1 MLALLNIR
9 IKYILRHPCL
19 LFFSYIFLPAIII
32 IVSIFLLINKKGAEK
47 IVKNYPK
54 VFDYDFN
61 FNTDEVEPYE
71 YYKNLNIF
79 WNSTIFISESL
90 DCNEIMGFIDK
101 KINNKDNN
109 NYPVNSIKCK
119 KNDNNL
125 TEDEVNVIYIKKG
138 KNKKYRI
145 DLSIRNIVSNDK
157 AKNYYM
163 LFNENDLD
171 ENAINDLFFVG
182 KNNNKTEAIPNSQFF
197 KYLSFYQ
204 LQLLLSKF
212 IIEHEKNEG
221 NQHAGHPDF
230 NMKIGFNSYPEHY
243 SFRRNYTTALVS
255 FYSFLIVLQFSLI
268 SYSFNMRMIDEK
280 ENKLNILLERQ
291 GISKFKYNV
300 SWLITFYALFSISI
314 ISSIVFIYCF
324 IYFHLLYL
332 LLSFV
337 LLTFSLFS
345 VCVFFNTCIKST
357 KTGATAVKFFNF
369 GSILL
374 GFVIV
379 IPKTSKITKIVFG
392 LIPQIN
398 FYSSL
403 YNVFCLNKFEDLT
416 FNRLLLKASRMS
428 YIDTTAI
435 YVADI
440 ILYLGS
446 AILIQSYKDSGLPF
460 LQYLKSCFTKVKRET
475 RENNS
480 INDNDNENNNI
491 TNFEIHHQELST
503 LNRQKKE
510 QNQCLKLINVSK
522 NFDDL
527 KAVDNFNGEFFTN
540 EIFCLLGHNG
550 AGKTT
555 TINMISGIY
564 DPDKGDILLD
574 GRSLVTNKGYLYE
587 NIGLCQQEDIFFDY
601 LTVEEHLEYMC
612 RIKGSKINKQE
623 INDLI
628 NQIELAPKKNSL
640 CKTLSGGQKRK
651 LCIALALIGDS
662 KIILLD
668 EPTSGMDV
676 LARRSLWEF
685 LKNYRKNKIILLTTH
700 FLDEA
705 EYLGDRIGI
714 MSEGHFLCSGTSSY
728 LKSKYPCGF
737 NINLLINPTKFNENY
752 KQECYQGILEFAPK
766 AEIRV
771 ASKGIFSIN
780 IQSDNNNIAQIFHY
794 IEQSKEKYG
803 IEDYTVGSTSLEDVF
818 LKINNK
824 ANLNDLKYTNEEK
837 VDEPFKNMIPLVK
850 GFSEQLKTH
859 IVRNFYPFMRNKA
872 LFFFELFAGLCFVYI
887 FIFFFIDIIVNI
899 TITKYNFSNILK
911 ENKIFVYENQNNFL
925 ENSDAF
931 KTYLK
936 DVSFNKLK
944 KKNDDIISFMNAA
957 YDMAFVNIAKGSLY
971 INKENNLYQVYN
983 TEVDNE
989 RNGYL
994 YANTIL
1000 FFSAYLKNEYGIDA
1014 TIFPT
1019 ITYNSLSGDK
1029 KMELGLTF
1037 INQVL
1042 VLIVVCLISLFSL
1055 VLFLGGLMFEKIK
1068 EKRTNIKHLL
1078 YLSGSNMW
1086 SYWIG
1091 FYIVDY
1097 IKLIIFTIF
1106 LVIPI
1111 YFATDAAFYFG
1122 LDMLAINFS
1131 SLSFI
1136 YFITFFAKKDDEGA
1150 KILFLIV
1157 FGFLIIVSLL
1167 IIVLRN
1173 SIGKY
1178 ISSFTRVYTPNIF
1191 DFTPVTSM
1199 GLSFIRIIISYSLFN
1214 TLDKFLSNIGITYT
1228 NDFLLKV
1235 LIHGLNLLGSHNY
1248 YKILEGLFDIIKMQ
1262 KIHPSIQIM

>member
-32 IVSIFLLINKKGAEK
+32 IISIFLLIDKEGAKK
-47 IVKNYPK
+47 IDKNYPN
-54 VFDYDFN
+54 VFNYNFN
-61 FNTDEVEPYE
+61 FTSDDTPLYD
-71 YYKNLNIF
+71 YYKELDFI
-79 WNSTIFISESL
+79 WNKTIFISESF
-90 DCNEIMGFIDK
+90 DCNEITEFIEK
-101 KINNKDNN
+101 KINNMVN
-109 NYPVNSIKCK
+109 NYPGYSIRCK
-119 KNDNNL
+119 KNDKNL
-125 TEDEVNVIYIKKG
+125 TDDEVNVIYMKKG

-145 DLSIRNIVSNDK
+145 DLSLRNIVQTNSSTNRVQRNSTKED
-157 AKNYYM
+157 YI
-163 LFNENDLD
+163 LFKEGDLD
-171 ENAINDLFFVG
+171 ENKINNLFYVG
-182 KNNNKTEAIPNSQFF
+182 EFNITKNDSKLQSSKYFQFY
-197 KYLSFYQ
+197 K

-212 IIEHEKNEG
+212 IIEHEKKEG
-221 NQHAGHPDF
+221 NQPAGNADF
-230 NMKIGFNSYPEHY
+230 NMTIGFNSYPEHY
-243 SFRRNYTTALVS
+243 SIYKSTGVVS
-255 FYSFLIVLQFSLI
+255 IYSFLIVLEFSLI

-291 GISKFKYNV
+291 GISKFKYNI
-300 SWLITFYALFSISI
+300 SWLITFYALFSMSI
-314 ISSIVFIYCF
+314 ISSIIFIYGF
-324 IYFHLLYL
+324 IYFHFFYL
-332 LLSFV
+332 LLTFL

-345 VCVFFNTCIKST
+345 ACVFFCTCIKST
-357 KTGATAVKFFNF
+357 KTGATAVKLFNF

-379 IPKTSKITKIVFG
+379 YPKTSKITKIVFG

-403 YNVFCLNKFEDLT
+403 YNIFCLNTFEDLT
-416 FNRLLLKASRMS
+416 FKRLMLKASRMS

-460 LQYLKSCFTKVKRET
+460 LKYLKSCFTKVKRET
-475 RENNS
+475 GENYS
-480 INDNDNENNNI
+480 INDNDNENNNL

-503 LNRQKKE
+503 LNKQKKE
-510 QNQCLKLINVSK
+510 QDQCLKLINVSK

-574 GRSLVTNKGYLYE
+574 GRSLVTNKHYLYE

-752 KQECYQGILEFAPK
+752 KQECYQGILEFEPK

-780 IQSDNNNIAQIFHY
+780 IQSENNNIAQIFHF
-794 IEQSKEKYG
+794 IEQNKEKYG

-837 VDEPFKNMIPLVK
+837 CDEPFKNVIPLVK

-872 LFFFELFAGLCFVYI
+872 LFFLELFAGLGFAYI
-887 FIFFFIDIIVNI
+887 FIFFFLDLFVNI
-899 TITKYNFSNILK
+899 GITQLNFRNILK
-911 ENKIFVYENQNNFL
+911 ENKIFLYENQDNFI

-936 DVSFNKLK
+936 DVSFNKLNK
-944 KKNDDIISFMNAA
+944 KKDDIISFMNATYDQA
-957 YDMAFVNIAKGSLY
+957 YANIAKGCLY
-971 INKENNLYQVYN
+971 I
-983 TEVDNE
+983 
-989 RNGYL
+989 
-994 YANTIL
+994 
-1000 FFSAYLKNEYGIDA
+1000 F
-1014 TIFPT
+1014 
-1019 ITYNSLSGDK
+1019 
-1029 KMELGLTF
+1029 
-1037 INQVL
+1037 
-1042 VLIVVCLISLFSL
+1042 
-1055 VLFLGGLMFEKIK
+1055 
-1068 EKRTNIKHLL
+1068 
-1078 YLSGSNMW
+1078 
-1086 SYWIG
+1086 
-1091 FYIVDY
+1091 
-1097 IKLIIFTIF
+1097 
-1106 LVIPI
+1106 
-1111 YFATDAAFYFG
+1111 
-1122 LDMLAINFS
+1122 
-1131 SLSFI
+1131 
-1136 YFITFFAKKDDEGA
+1136 
-1150 KILFLIV
+1150 
-1157 FGFLIIVSLL
+1157 LL
-1167 IIVLRN
+1167 I
-1173 SIGKY
+1173 
-1178 ISSFTRVYTPNIF
+1178 
-1191 DFTPVTSM
+1191 
-1199 GLSFIRIIISYSLFN
+1199 
-1214 TLDKFLSNIGITYT
+1214 
-1228 NDFLLKV
+1228 
-1235 LIHGLNLLGSHNY
+1235 
-1248 YKILEGLFDIIKMQ
+1248 
-1262 KIHPSIQIM
+1262 